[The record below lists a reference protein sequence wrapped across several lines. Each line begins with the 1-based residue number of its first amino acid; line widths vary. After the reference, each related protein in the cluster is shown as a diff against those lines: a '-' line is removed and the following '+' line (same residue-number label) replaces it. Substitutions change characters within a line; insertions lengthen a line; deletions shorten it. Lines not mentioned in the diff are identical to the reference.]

1 MKKPVLFIKCKECGA
16 IYAGC
21 SLSHGVSEE
30 FSQSIIDAVKA
41 GDELFVDAA
50 GNHPLNMCKCDNANG
65 EAKSGEIEDAFRTV
79 NCPFAYCPHTFMY
92 CQSGQCPSSNATPEA
107 VRGE

>member
-30 FSQSIIDAVKA
+30 FSQSIIDAVKK
-41 GDELFVDAA
+41 GDELFVDDA
-50 GNHPLNMCKCDNANG
+50 GNHPLNMCKCD
-65 EAKSGEIEDAFRTV
+65 D
-79 NCPFAYCPHTFMY
+79 
-92 CQSGQCPSSNATPEA
+92 ATPEA
-107 VRGE
+107 NRGE